1 MNYEKAQRIS
11 AEIGEDNDCAVKAV
25 AIACDVPY
33 RMAHSLLK
41 SEGRRDKRG
50 TPTYMIHRAI
60 KGLGFNMTEVEGK
73 APFRFGGTITTLTRK
88 LPSNGMYL
96 AYTATHVLMVKNGKL
111 EDWTE
116 GRRHRIQQVFK
127 VERIQRKPRH
137 KSTKAA

>member
-1 MNYEKAQRIS
+1 MNYKKAQRIS

-41 SEGRRDKRG
+41 SEGRRNKRG
-50 TPTYMIHRAI
+50 TKTYMIHRAI
-60 KGLGFNMTEVEGK
+60 KGLGFKMTEVEGQ
-73 APFRFGGTITTLTRK
+73 APLKFGGTVTTLTTKVPRT
-88 LPSNGMYL
+88 GIYL
-96 AYTATHVLMVKNGKL
+96 AYTATHVLIVKNGKV

-116 GRRHRIQQVFK
+116 GRRHRIQQVYK